1 MNKFKIG
8 DKVEHIDSPYTNLTL
23 GRLYTVT
30 GYNGR
35 LIQIDNHTLCDHN
48 SLKLVIP
55 KPQTNFKVG
64 DMVRVVDIKELFRT
78 LLNGDNNL
86 SDRVLNKW
94 KGNAVAPC
102 ETIGT
107 VLMVGVGDY
116 QSVIF
121 ETGNGVFRIGRDG
134 LELVPFL
141 HKSLI
146 AKKYDTKVKLR
157 NGIIGEVGYMNGH
170 EEGIIAIRN
179 SQGHCITISLQ
190 DYDDNLKNHGNSGI
204 DIVSIL

>member
-1 MNKFKIG
+1 MSKFKIG
-8 DKVEHIDSPYTNLTL
+8 DKVECIDGLCTNLTL

-35 LIQIDNHTLCDHN
+35 LIQIDNRTLCDYH
-48 SLKLVIP
+48 SLKLVTP

-64 DMVRVVDIKELFRT
+64 DVVRVIEPKELYQS
-78 LLNGDNNL
+78 LLNGNDSL

-94 KGNAVAPC
+94 KENAVAPC

-107 VLMVGVGDY
+107 VLMVDVGSY
-116 QSVIF
+116 RSVIF
-121 ETGNGVFRIGRDG
+121 GTISGVFRIGRDG

-141 HKSLI
+141 HKNLI
-146 AKKYDTKVKLR
+146 AKKYGTKVKLR
-157 NGIIGEVGYMNGH
+157 NGIIGEVGYMNGD
-170 EEGIIAIRN
+170 EGTIVVRDV
-179 SQGHCITISLQ
+179 QEHCITIALE
-190 DYDDNLKNHGNSGI
+190 DYNDNLKHYSNSKI